1 MSSLP
6 VTLSLISLPLFWLL
20 LSRFGNPDSMMRLHK
35 ILPRL
40 SIAGS
45 LVLMALL
52 MAVTFAA
59 PAPHDARLLFKL
71 TPLNAVMITLVVF
84 IGGILVRYSRN
95 YMNGETCYP
104 AFFRWMKLT
113 LAAVVLTLLANHL
126 LVFWLGWLCISLS
139 LHRLLVLYPE
149 RTRAVLGAHKKFI
162 LARLSETLILVAF
175 ALLYWTLETAY
186 LDELLAALANAES
199 LPQSSQTSLQVAAV
213 LIAIAAVL
221 KCAQLPFH
229 GWLINIVEAPTPVS
243 ALLHAGV
250 INLGGYL
257 LLAFAPLIS
266 LFGSAQWVLLIMAG
280 LSTLCAALIMS
291 TRVSVK
297 VRLAWSTSSQMGLM
311 LIECAL
317 GLYALA
323 LLHLVAHSLYK
334 AFAFLSSSN
343 AVYEQV
349 TANIA
354 NLRLPRAYDWCKAAS
369 VTALAILACSWLI
382 DWRAPIAPW
391 LLLGLSLASLLATR
405 SEKSPW
411 SSYLIGTAVAFAL
424 TAGYVTWKSLVD
436 THIVNNFPT
445 PVAALSLMDL
455 WVCGL
460 FITLF
465 TISWAMRLWARR
477 PFMQRFRQP
486 LFAGLYLD
494 EWFTR
499 ITLKLWPVTLRPQ
512 VSSSKPSATV
522 TSIGSK

>member
-20 LSRFGNPDSMMRLHK
+20 LSRFGTPTSTAK
-35 ILPRL
+35 FQKVLPRL

-45 LVLMALL
+45 LLLMALL
-52 MAVTFAA
+52 LAVTFAA
-59 PAPHDARLLFKL
+59 PAPGDAPLLFKL
-71 TPLNAVMITLVVF
+71 TPLNTVMIALVVF
-84 IGGILVRYSRN
+84 IGVILVRYSRN
-95 YMNGETCYP
+95 YMSGETCYP

-126 LVFWLGWLCISLS
+126 AIFWLGWICISLS

-162 LARLSETLILVAF
+162 LARISETLILVAF
-175 ALLYWTLETAY
+175 ALLYWTFETAY
-186 LDELLAALANAES
+186 LNELITELANAES
-199 LPQSSQTSLQVAAV
+199 LPQSKQTSLQIAAI
-213 LIAIAAVL
+213 LIAVAAVL
-221 KCAQLPFH
+221 KCGQLPFH
-229 GWLINIVEAPTPVS
+229 GWLVNIVEAPTPVS

-257 LLAFAPLIS
+257 LLLFAPLIS
-266 LFGSAQWVLLIMAG
+266 LFASAQWVLLIMAG
-280 LSTLCAALIMS
+280 LSTLCTALIMS

-297 VRLAWSTSSQMGLM
+297 VRLAWSTSSQMSLM

-323 LLHLVAHSLYK
+323 LLHLVSHSLYK
-334 AFAFLSSSN
+334 AFAFLNSGSAVFEQMSSK
-343 AVYEQV
+343 
-349 TANIA
+349 IA
-354 NLRLPRAYDWCKAAS
+354 GLQLPRASDWCKAAS
-369 VTALAILACSWLI
+369 VTALALLACGWLI

-391 LLLGLSLASLLATR
+391 VLLGLSLASLLAPR
-405 SEKSPW
+405 GEKSVW
-411 SSYLIGTAVAFAL
+411 SSCFTGIAAAFAL
-424 TAGYVTWKSLVD
+424 TAGYVIWKSLVAA
-436 THIVNNFPT
+436 HIVNNFPT
-445 PVAALSLMDL
+445 PIAALSPMDL

-465 TISWAMRLWARR
+465 FISWAMRVWAHR

-512 VSSSKPSATV
+512 VSPSKPSAIV
-522 TSIGSK
+522 TSIRSN